1 MCESILS
8 GMMKARCGHLVGRK
22 YAKAHDGLCRS
33 CHSNFAFLI
42 DLESE
47 YGEDALV
54 QYWYAMIL
62 ANLSSAEGAQ
72 NSNCLVEHLVEFYQ
86 GKLDMVPSKRKY
98 IRTMLYMLNS
108 LRNPS
113 DIEAL
118 K

>member
-1 MCESILS
+1 
-8 GMMKARCGHLVGRK
+8 MMKARCGHLVGRK
-22 YAKAHDGLCRS
+22 YSKAHDGLCRS

-62 ANLSSAEGAQ
+62 ANLSSAEGGAQ
-72 NSNCLVEHLVEFYQ
+72 SSNCLIEHLVAFYQ
-86 GKLDMVPSKRKY
+86 SKLDTVPSKGKY
-98 IRTMLYMLNS
+98 IRKMLYMLNS
-108 LRNPS
+108 LRNPV

>member
-1 MCESILS
+1 
-8 GMMKARCGHLVGRK
+8 MMKARCGHLVGSK
-22 YAKAHDGLCRS
+22 YAEAHDGLCRS

-62 ANLSSAEGAQ
+62 ANMSSAEGGTQ
-72 NSNCLVEHLVEFYQ
+72 GSGCLIEHLVEFYQ
-86 GKLDMVPSKRKY
+86 SKLDMVPSKSKY
-98 IRTMLYMLNS
+98 IRKMLYMLNS
-108 LRNPS
+108 LRKPF
-113 DIEAL
+113 DIEAM

>member
-1 MCESILS
+1 MYPSS
-8 GMMKARCGHLVGRK
+8 MMKARCGHLIGRK

-62 ANLSSAEGAQ
+62 ANLSSAEGKIQ
-72 NSNCLVEHLVEFYQ
+72 SSNCLIEHLVEFYRS
-86 GKLDMVPSKRKY
+86 KLDTVPSKSKYLRK
-98 IRTMLYMLNS
+98 MLYMLNS
-108 LRNPS
+108 LRNPL

>member
-1 MCESILS
+1 
-8 GMMKARCGHLVGRK
+8 MMKARCGHLVGGK
-22 YAKAHDGLCRS
+22 YAEAHDGLCRS

-62 ANLSSAEGAQ
+62 ANLNSAEERAQ
-72 NSNCLVEHLVEFYQ
+72 GSDCLIEHLVEFYQ
-86 GKLDMVPSKRKY
+86 SKLDMVPSKSEY
-98 IRTMLYMLNS
+98 IRKMLYMLNS
-108 LRNPS
+108 LRKPF
-113 DIEAL
+113 DIEAM